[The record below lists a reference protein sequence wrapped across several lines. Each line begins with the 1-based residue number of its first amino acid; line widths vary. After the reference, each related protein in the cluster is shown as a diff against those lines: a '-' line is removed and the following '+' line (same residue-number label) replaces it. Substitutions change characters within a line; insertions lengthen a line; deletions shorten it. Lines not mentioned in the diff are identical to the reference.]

1 MELKEFYELQNKLDK
16 AIVAKITDGI
26 VGGNDEM
33 FLSDRITALG
43 VEVSEFANEVE
54 AFKYW
59 KENKRND
66 RSKQLMEYVDI
77 LHFWL
82 SIGNTMKF
90 EPLEV
95 EAAYRIKYRENIRR
109 LKEGY

>member
-1 MELKEFYELQNKLDK
+1 MELKELYEMQSELD
-16 AIVAKITDGI
+16 AIIVAKITDGN
-26 VGGNDEM
+26 VDGNDRM

-43 VEVSEFANEVE
+43 VEVSEFANEVAE
-54 AFKYW
+54 FKYW
-59 KENKRND
+59 KQNKRND
-66 RSKQLMEYVDI
+66 KEKQLEEYVDI

-95 EAAYRIKYRENIRR
+95 EAAYRKKYKENIERQ
-109 LKEGY
+109 KNGY

>member
-1 MELKEFYELQNKLDK
+1 MELKELFEMQDALDQT
-16 AIVAKITDGI
+16 IVDSINGI
-26 VGGNDEM
+26 DLSGNDEI

-59 KENKRND
+59 KKNKRNNKE
-66 RSKQLMEYVDI
+66 KQLAEYVDI

-95 EAAYRIKYRENIRR
+95 EAAYRKKYRENIERQ
-109 LKEGY
+109 KNGY